1 MICLLKM
8 WMFLSKLFNYQRVT
22 RRNWDLETNLR
33 ADQQE
38 RKNYPEKLSYI
49 DEYKKWIQDICCH
62 EFWSS
67 LAWLLSVSKNRVAH
81 SIPCLI
87 PYVYSLYNGP
97 KLIYPPPFQPQKS
110 GPTDARARYDLQQSR
125 FTLDELGRKF
135 FQRPRAAGHI
145 FWPGYLIIN
154 QHMAPVWPANMEM
167 WWKVG
172 TQDNK
177 TSGQKQQGQCLKS
190 LS

>member
-97 KLIYPPPFQPQKS
+97 KLIYPPLSAPKIWTNRCQ
-110 GPTDARARYDLQQSR
+110 G
-125 FTLDELGRKF
+125 
-135 FQRPRAAGHI
+135 
-145 FWPGYLIIN
+145 
-154 QHMAPVWPANMEM
+154 PVWPAAVAFHP
-167 WWKVG
+167 WWARKKILSKTSCRGSHLLAGVL
-172 TQDNK
+172 DNK
-177 TSGQKQQGQCLKS
+177 PTHGPCLTCKYGDVMKSRDSGQ
-190 LS
+190 

>member
-62 EFWSS
+62 EF
-67 LAWLLSVSKNRVAH
+67 
-81 SIPCLI
+81 
-87 PYVYSLYNGP
+87 
-97 KLIYPPPFQPQKS
+97 
-110 GPTDARARYDLQQSR
+110 
-125 FTLDELGRKF
+125 
-135 FQRPRAAGHI
+135 
-145 FWPGYLIIN
+145 
-154 QHMAPVWPANMEM
+154 
-167 WWKVG
+167 
-172 TQDNK
+172 
-177 TSGQKQQGQCLKS
+177 
-190 LS
+190 